1 MAYYDNEVNII
12 NEFNDID
19 YNDMMFLDEK
29 GKDIVKK
36 IRNFEDW
43 ITSNGKSDPP
53 PRYIFK

>member
-29 GKDIVKK
+29 GKDIVK
-36 IRNFEDW
+36 
-43 ITSNGKSDPP
+43 
-53 PRYIFK
+53 